1 MLRGKIICCKCGEY
15 GRLENQKDDKY
26 RINHDYNENGHV
38 IHDRCYLG
46 SLSKA
51 VTNLERVNA
60 VRDDILE
67 PTLLSEIKSAIKKE
81 RAEHAKKIQESDYAT
96 LISRIIDL
104 SRNFGTW
111 KSERHKLTKQDT
123 CPHCK
128 KNIQYEFTRI
138 GPLMDARKNIEN
150 FSIEKGSVYK
160 TSRMRES

>member
-1 MLRGKIICCKCGEY
+1 MLRGKIICPKCGEY

-51 VTNLERVNA
+51 VTNLQRVHA

-67 PTLLSEIKSAIKKE
+67 LPLLSEIKSAIKKE
-81 RAEHAKKIQESDYAT
+81 RAEHVKKIQESDYAT

-123 CPHCK
+123 CPHCSK
-128 KNIQYEFTRI
+128 TIQYEFERI
-138 GPLMDARKNIEN
+138 GPFRDVKKNIEN
-150 FSIEKGSVYK
+150 FSIGKGSDSK